1 MWSYAARSAVLSFWG
16 VWAVV
21 VTSSDADHGVLSQRA
36 VVISET
42 VVKCFLAMYTCKHT
56 LHSMGTVLMKQLQ
69 RLLSGFGD
77 SSS

>member
-42 VVKCFLAMYTCKHT
+42 VVKWFLADVYMHTYTT
-56 LHSMGTVLMKQLQ
+56 
-69 RLLSGFGD
+69 
-77 SSS
+77 